1 MKAGC
6 CGCLTFFLLLLS
18 IGIAGPCTRDMKG
31 LLDHL
36 VTTANAQFEARK
48 AAYGIKT
55 EPPTEET
62 KETAGTEEKAS
73 EESSSHEDAVDQ
85 EY

>member
-36 VTTANAQFEARK
+36 VTTANDQFEARK

-55 EPPTEET
+55 EPPTET
-62 KETAGTEEKAS
+62 KETAGTAEKAS